1 MNFKLFCLKT
11 IQQKNILNKMVVT
24 TEMGINYKV
33 CSYERLYRLFHPD
46 TSETNRYK
54 RNSETS
60 ETEYHTKKKKEM
72 KEIIFFVLNI

>member
-1 MNFKLFCLKT
+1 MNFNLFCLKT

-46 TSETNRYK
+46 TSDTNRYK
-54 RNSETS
+54 PIRN
-60 ETEYHTKKKKEM
+60 HTKKKNKR
-72 KEIIFFVLNI
+72 KKFISFLKN